1 MSAQRRVY
9 PVSVV
14 NRYVKQLLVQDVILQ
29 NLWVSGEIS
38 NFKHHSSGHLYFTIK
53 DENGALSAVM
63 FAREAKAL
71 RFEPENGQQVQV
83 QGAISLYEKTGQYQL
98 YVRQME
104 PAGSGALYL
113 AFEALKEKLQ
123 AQGLFDESKKKKIPR
138 FPRRIG
144 IVTSPTGAAV
154 RDMIQI
160 ARRRNPGVS
169 LVVYPAKVQG
179 EGAADTIVNGIRRLD
194 LMPEIDTIIVG
205 RGGGSLEDLWA
216 FNEEKVALAI
226 AQAHTPVISAVGHE
240 TDFTIADFVAD
251 LRAPTPSAAAE
262 LAVPDTASV
271 WTSVVEMTLRRQKAW
286 KRYMQH
292 ERQKQMLLS
301 AKLAAMAPR
310 RTLDDHRQML
320 DMLLQRRRYA
330 MHNRLQQNRFQLQK
344 LSDVLQLLSP
354 LHPLEKG
361 YALVM
366 DEAGAGI
373 SSIRQVKEGQT
384 LQIQMKDGVIDAKA
398 SRIHEKE

>member
-123 AQGLFDESKKKKIPR
+123 AQGLF
-138 FPRRIG
+138 
-144 IVTSPTGAAV
+144 
-154 RDMIQI
+154 
-160 ARRRNPGVS
+160 
-169 LVVYPAKVQG
+169 
-179 EGAADTIVNGIRRLD
+179 
-194 LMPEIDTIIVG
+194 
-205 RGGGSLEDLWA
+205 
-216 FNEEKVALAI
+216 
-226 AQAHTPVISAVGHE
+226 
-240 TDFTIADFVAD
+240 
-251 LRAPTPSAAAE
+251 
-262 LAVPDTASV
+262 
-271 WTSVVEMTLRRQKAW
+271 
-286 KRYMQH
+286 
-292 ERQKQMLLS
+292 ER
-301 AKLAAMAPR
+301 
-310 RTLDDHRQML
+310 
-320 DMLLQRRRYA
+320 
-330 MHNRLQQNRFQLQK
+330 
-344 LSDVLQLLSP
+344 V
-354 LHPLEKG
+354 
-361 YALVM
+361 
-366 DEAGAGI
+366 
-373 SSIRQVKEGQT
+373 
-384 LQIQMKDGVIDAKA
+384 
-398 SRIHEKE
+398 